1 MTRALLVVDVQ
12 NDFCEG
18 GALAVQGGN
27 RVAEKIAF
35 MLQEK
40 KLGFPYE
47 YDLTVAS
54 LDWHKPLPDTNC
66 GHFAVDAEP
75 DFVRSWPVH
84 CVEYTDGAQPHPALD
99 KFSDTFDFAVYK
111 GNGTQSY
118 SAFEGVTRTK
128 DRSSLLSRLRS
139 ADVTDLDVVGIAT
152 DYCVKAS
159 VLDALGTGF
168 NVRVLMDMCAGV
180 SVETTAQACE
190 EMMKQGAELVTGV

>member
-1 MTRALLVVDVQ
+1 MTRVLLVVDVQ

-18 GALAVQGGN
+18 GALAVRGG
-27 RVAEKIAF
+27 RAVAERINAYLVAHDQDGTYSQVIASI
-35 MLQEK
+35 
-40 KLGFPYE
+40 
-47 YDLTVAS
+47 DH
-54 LDWHKPLPDTNC
+54 HKPPPNDNC
-66 GHFAVDAEP
+66 GHFALNDEP
-75 DFVRSWPVH
+75 DFVNSWPVH
-84 CVEYTDGAQPHPALD
+84 CVEWTEGSRMHPALNPI
-99 KFSDTFDFAVYK
+99 FFDFAVYK

-118 SAFEGVTRTK
+118 SAFEGVTWTK
-128 DRSSLLSRLRS
+128 DRSSLLARLRS
-139 ADVTDLDVVGIAT
+139 ADVTDIDVVGIAT